1 MLSLAQN
8 ALSSSQHPTTHI
20 LFATESC
27 LPLTTLSKSC
37 LSLEKGKSY
46 LNCYAAQNSR
56 QCTRFDELEC
66 FAPLEQ
72 EGGIPRAC
80 LWKALPGWA
89 VFSSQHMQ
97 KILDTFHVE
106 TPEFRAVSSEVKCH
120 HTHQI
125 PRINPLLLMIP
136 KRKKPIPLKNK
147 LPLSP
152 PTLTSILS

>member
-106 TPEFRAVSSEVKCH
+106 TPEFRAVSLEVKCEE
-120 HTHQI
+120 QGQR
-125 PRINPLLLMIP
+125 RIDLVQVFEKVWAPEEVYFATA
-136 KRKKPIPLKNK
+136 
-147 LPLSP
+147 LSP
-152 PTLTSILS
+152 KK